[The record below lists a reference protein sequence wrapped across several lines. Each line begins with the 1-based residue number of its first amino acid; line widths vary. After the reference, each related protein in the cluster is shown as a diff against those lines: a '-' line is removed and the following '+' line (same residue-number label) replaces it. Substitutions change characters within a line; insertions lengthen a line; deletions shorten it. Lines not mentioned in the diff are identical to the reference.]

1 MNPSEQSDDRLV
13 LVSKGTFLTYICGL
27 AAFVLGLVLI
37 FGTSRDIVYTF
48 VVGPIGV
55 LAGASMLLSP
65 IRCIL
70 TIDKNMQR
78 LSIKKAYLFGL
89 IPITQRL
96 GLTDLI
102 EFVVQHR
109 LAARLRPAR
118 LKLIFKAQHRNLTF
132 SSGTLHFADGSGLLD
147 PGAYDPRNSSEEALI
162 PIIANYIGIP
172 ATPKERAIDTTN
184 LSRRLFYFTLI
195 FFGGFI
201 VAIAATWIYFHL
213 IRIG

>member
-102 EFVVQHR
+102 EF
-109 LAARLRPAR
+109 
-118 LKLIFKAQHRNLTF
+118 
-132 SSGTLHFADGSGLLD
+132 GSGLLD